1 MAEGRRGLGRGLSA
15 LLGESEAE
23 LASAEGREADRA
35 VASAAA
41 RETPIELLRRN
52 PDQPRRQFTE
62 SDINELADSI
72 REVGIL
78 QPILV
83 RPAPGS
89 TGDYQIVAGERRWR
103 AAQMAGLK
111 TVPILVRELD
121 DLAVLEIGIIEN
133 VQRADLNPV
142 EEALGYRA
150 LIERFG
156 RTQEA
161 VAQTVGKSRSHVAN
175 ALRLLSLPDEVQALL
190 LSGALSAGHARA
202 IVSASDPVG
211 LARQIVD
218 GGLSVRAT
226 EALVRKAGTGTVSRP
241 SQPGKAAGFK
251 DADTRALETDL
262 SDILGLDVEILDRDG
277 AGEIRISYAT
287 LEQLDDL
294 CRRLTRTAAGIG
306 TRD

>member
-23 LASAEGREADRA
+23 LASTEAREASGA
-35 VASAAA
+35 LASAAA
-41 RETPIELLRRN
+41 RETPIELLSRN
-52 PDQPRRQFTE
+52 PDQPRRHFNE
-62 SDINELADSI
+62 ADIAELADSI
-72 REVGIL
+72 REVGII
-78 QPILV
+78 QPLLV
-83 RPAPGS
+83 RPVPGS
-89 TGDYQIVAGERRWR
+89 AGDFQIVAGERRWR

-111 TVPILVRELD
+111 TVPVLVRDLD

-202 IVSASDPVG
+202 IVSGSDPIG
-211 LARQIVD
+211 LARQIVE

-226 EALVRKAGTGTVSRP
+226 EALVRKAGAPSAPRASRP
-241 SQPGKAAGFK
+241 GKTSGFK
-251 DADTRALETDL
+251 DADTRALESDL
-262 SDILGLDVEILDRDG
+262 SDILGLDVEILDKDG

-294 CRRLTRTAAGIG
+294 CRRLTRTAAGMG
-306 TRD
+306 ARD